1 VVTRVVEVVAD
12 RDRPG
17 AATVRVDGTEQSH
30 VDLGDPT
37 RLEFDY
43 VRRMAD
49 VLDTAWPAEE
59 QVRCL
64 HVGGAGM
71 TLARYVAT
79 TRPRSR
85 QLVLEPDAELVELV
99 RRELPLPDRSGIRVR
114 SQDGRSG
121 VASLRDGAYDA
132 VVVDAFVGAQVP
144 ADLVTVEWYSDV
156 ARVAGPAGL
165 VLLNLADRAPFPFVR
180 NALRAVE
187 TALPHVVVSAEP
199 ATLKGRRHGNV
210 LVVASRSPVDPGPL
224 ARRAA
229 GSAFPYRVLDA
240 AAVRD
245 RLSGGRA
252 FTDADSAPSPAPPGG
267 ATFFS

>member
-1 VVTRVVEVVAD
+1 MTRTVEVVSD

-30 VDLGDPT
+30 VDLDDPT
-37 RLEFDY
+37 HLEFDY

-49 VLDTAWPAEE
+49 VVDTAWPAGE

-71 TLARYVAT
+71 TLARYVAA

-85 QLVLEPDAELVELV
+85 QLVLEPDAELTALV

-114 SQDGRSG
+114 PQDGRSG
-121 VASLRDGAYDA
+121 MATLGDDAYDL
-132 VVVDAFVGAQVP
+132 VVVDAFTGARVP
-144 ADLVTVEWYSDV
+144 ADLVTVEWYADV
-156 ARVAGPAGL
+156 ARVVGARGL
-165 VLLNLADRAPFPFVR
+165 VLLNLGDRAPFPFVR

-187 TALPHVVVSAEP
+187 TALPHLVVSAEP
-199 ATLKGRRHGNV
+199 ATMKGRRHGNV
-210 LVVASRSPVDPGPL
+210 LVVASRAPVDPAPL
-224 ARRAA
+224 VRRAA

-245 RLSGGRA
+245 RLSGGTA
-252 FTDADSAPSPAPPGG
+252 FTDEHSEPSPAPPGG